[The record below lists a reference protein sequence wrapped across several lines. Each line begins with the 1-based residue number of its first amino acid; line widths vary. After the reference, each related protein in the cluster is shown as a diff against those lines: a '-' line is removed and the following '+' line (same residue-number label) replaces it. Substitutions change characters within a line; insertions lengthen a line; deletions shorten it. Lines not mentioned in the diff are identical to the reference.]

1 MLLTNIS
8 LKWMVIWL
16 RFQVCLKLG
25 WKTLR
30 TEFDI
35 LPLVLSANGHEWVI
49 WWCLLCANFNNH
61 NILSQPWNV
70 RVSTGPDIGGAFES
84 STVIK
89 KTFTFHFLF
98 DAIRPTLF
106 FSPHQIQMV
115 WRFQSEMVCS
125 SGWVIWLLPMSTLST
140 IHHPIHML
148 AEKSVIE
155 YKKLFCH
162 RPFSRFQYAFR
173 LRRCSVPWL
182 CFQRLVHVNR
192 WVWLPIL
199 RLYDT
204 STCPFHYRN
213 WVSEP
218 LRHKS
223 TKSSGGKVCVD

>member
-49 WWCLLCANFNNH
+49 WWCLLRANFNNH

-106 FSPHQIQMV
+106 FFSSPDSNGLKISIWNGMQFRVSYLTLANVHTLDH
-115 WRFQSEMVCS
+115 S
-125 SGWVIWLLPMSTLST
+125 SSHSHACWK
-140 IHHPIHML
+140 
-148 AEKSVIE
+148 E
-155 YKKLFCH
+155 
-162 RPFSRFQYAFR
+162 
-173 LRRCSVPWL
+173 
-182 CFQRLVHVNR
+182 
-192 WVWLPIL
+192 
-199 RLYDT
+199 
-204 STCPFHYRN
+204 
-213 WVSEP
+213 
-218 LRHKS
+218 RHWI
-223 TKSSGGKVCVD
+223 